1 MAAIAVNPFM
11 MRDCL
16 LTVAADSYEKHVSAV
31 EFVPGDN
38 APVTWKGLTP
48 AAVFSFGKSSTWT
61 CNLSFAQDW
70 ATANSLSRYLFE
82 NEGEEIVVVFEP
94 VSGGPS
100 ATATL
105 IVVPGSIGGQVD
117 SVAVSTVTL
126 GCKAKPALE
135 AVV

>member
-1 MAAIAVNPFM
+1 MAQIAVNPFI

-16 LTVAADSYEKHVSAV
+16 LSVALDSYEKHVSAV
-31 EFVPGDN
+31 EFVPS
-38 APVTWKGLTP
+38 ASVAVWKGLTP
-48 AAVFSFGKSSTWT
+48 AAVFSFGSNATWA

-94 VSGGPS
+94 VAGGPS
-100 ATATL
+100 VTATL
-105 IVVPGSIGGQVD
+105 IVTPGSIGGAVD
-117 SVAVSTVTL
+117 SVAVSTVGL
-126 GCKAKPALE
+126 GVKGKPVLE